1 VVGLPEAEYAL
12 THAALY
18 LALAPKSNSIAE
30 AMSAA
35 RAAVEATPAAQV
47 PPHLRS
53 AVHAGQKALGDAVG
67 YVYPHDRPGAVVE
80 QQYLPDEARGLIV
93 YRPKDQGDEAALAG
107 SLRDIDSIANKP
119 PRDRP
124 D

>member
-1 VVGLPEAEYAL
+1 
-12 THAALY
+12 
-18 LALAPKSNSIAE
+18 
-30 AMSAA
+30 
-35 RAAVEATPAAQV
+35 
-47 PPHLRS
+47 
-53 AVHAGQKALGDAVG
+53 
-67 YVYPHDRPGAVVE
+67 VVE